1 MTGRIVCVW
10 LPHWPVQRI
19 QGEQPEL
26 KGHPIVFHGESGR
39 AGQRVVEASPT
50 ACRAGVRPGMPLAEA
65 QSLLSKK
72 HRLRFEPDDPPAD
85 RAALQRLAEWCQ
97 GFSPL
102 VGLEESD
109 RPESLL
115 LDVAGV
121 PHLFGGERNLL
132 AEVIRAFGSRGYH
145 VRVGLADTIGAAWAV
160 AHFGQR
166 LPLVP
171 PGRQHQLL
179 GPLPIEALRLP
190 SSVMARLHSVGI
202 RHIGQLERLP
212 RASLPS
218 RFGPILLQR
227 LDQAQGQ
234 HPESIVPHRP
244 AEILEADWPLEYPT
258 TSGSVLEA
266 LVRKLLEQIVPK
278 LAERREGVLQ
288 LSCSLECGPGEEIVE
303 GNSIHFS
310 VELVQPSASV
320 ADLMELIRLRL
331 ERVTLPAPVSC
342 VRLRADRTSPIRS
355 HQQTL
360 FENEQ
365 QSAHRRQFRTLL
377 DRLSSRLG
385 EAAVLRPCLCPGHCP
400 EQAVRFEPVVGSD
413 PRPMSGGTPSPSA
426 GLAALRFPL
435 VRPIRL
441 KRQPVPVSVWS
452 IVPDGPPLRL
462 EWNGRTH
469 VVARQWGAE
478 RIETG
483 WWDHRD
489 VRRDYY
495 RIETDTGQRFWLF
508 RRLPEGNWFLHG
520 EFA

>member
-1 MTGRIVCVW
+1 MTGRILCVW
-10 LPHWPVQRI
+10 LPHWSVQRI
-19 QGEQPEL
+19 QGAQPEL
-26 KGHPIVFHGESGR
+26 KGYPIAFYAESGR
-39 AGQRVVEASPT
+39 AGQRVVTASP
-50 ACRAGVRPGMPLAEA
+50 AAFRAGVRPGMPLAEA
-65 QSLLSKK
+65 QSLLSQT

-85 RAALQRLAEWCQ
+85 RAALQRLAEWGQC
-97 GFSPL
+97 FSPV

-121 PHLFGGERNLL
+121 AHLFGGERSLL
-132 AEVIRAFGSRGYH
+132 TEVLRAFGSRGYH
-145 VRVGLADTIGAAWAV
+145 VRVGLAETIGAAWAV
-160 AHFGQR
+160 AHFDQR
-166 LPLVP
+166 GPLVP
-171 PGRQHQLL
+171 PGRQHQRL
-179 GPLPIEALRLP
+179 GSLPIEALRLP
-190 SSVMARLHSVGI
+190 PSLVARLHSVGI
-202 RHIGQLERLP
+202 RHIAQLERLP

-218 RFGPILLQR
+218 RFGPILLER
-227 LDQAQGQ
+227 LDQAQGRM
-234 HPESIVPHRP
+234 PELIVPHRP
-244 AEILEADWPLEYPT
+244 AEILKADWPLEYPT

-278 LAERREGVLQ
+278 LAERREGVRH
-288 LSCSLECGPGEEIVE
+288 LSCRLECGQYGSADMAVE
-303 GNSIHFS
+303 
-310 VELVQPSASV
+310 VTRPSASV
-320 ADLMELIRLRL
+320 ADLIELIRLRL

-342 VRLRADRTSPIRS
+342 VRLRADRTSSIRS

-365 QSAHRRQFRTLL
+365 QGERRRQFRKLL

-385 EAAVLRPCLCPGHCP
+385 ETAVLRPRVCPGHCP
-400 EQAVRFEPVVGSD
+400 EQVVQYEPVVGSE
-413 PRPMSGGTPSPSA
+413 PRPQSGRTPSRNA
-426 GLAALRFPL
+426 ELAVRQFPL
-435 VRPIRL
+435 ARPLRL

-452 IVPDGPPLRL
+452 VIPEGPPLRL

-508 RRLPEGNWFLHG
+508 RRLPEGDWFLHG